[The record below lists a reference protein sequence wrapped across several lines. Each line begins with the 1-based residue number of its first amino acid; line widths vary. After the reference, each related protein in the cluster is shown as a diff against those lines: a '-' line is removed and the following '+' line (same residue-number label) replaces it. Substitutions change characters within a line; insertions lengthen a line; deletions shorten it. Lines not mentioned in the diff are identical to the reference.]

1 MRQVKVVGV
10 RIDGMSST
18 YMFAEEV
25 SMWSEQ
31 WVNVTDELHHIL
43 HCPKVG
49 VLTAGPWALSRPHK
63 AA

>member
-1 MRQVKVVGV
+1 
-10 RIDGMSST
+10 
-18 YMFAEEV
+18 MFAEEV
-25 SMWSEQ
+25 SVWSEQ

-49 VLTAGPWALSRPHK
+49 VLAAGPWTLSGPCK